1 MAQGFKNC
9 HHKRLFLPLFYQKK
23 GEKTMNETRMKAAL
37 DLLRLKAIR
46 QMTETKTSCMLD
58 EEDVQEILLVA
69 GMGLDP
75 KSDRELEVI

>member
-1 MAQGFKNC
+1 
-9 HHKRLFLPLFYQKK
+9 
-23 GEKTMNETRMKAAL
+23 MNETRMKAAL

-75 KSDRELEVI
+75 NNDRELEVI

>member
-1 MAQGFKNC
+1 
-9 HHKRLFLPLFYQKK
+9 
-23 GEKTMNETRMKAAL
+23 MNETRMKAAL

-75 KSDRELEVI
+75 KNDRELEVI

>member
-1 MAQGFKNC
+1 
-9 HHKRLFLPLFYQKK
+9 
-23 GEKTMNETRMKAAL
+23 MNETRMKAAL

-75 KSDRELEVI
+75 EKKELEVMI